1 RYNNYLKLI
10 NMKIFKRI
18 YLILLIVITLIAIG
32 VLLYP
37 SVSNYINNKYA
48 VNTISEYK
56 NSIKNTSED
65 RLNEL
70 VEKSRIYNIDIA
82 KGITP
87 KDKFESG
94 YMLGYIDIPKI
105 NVKLPIYEGTSQE
118 ILKKG
123 VGVIEGTSIPIG
135 GENTHSVLSAHTGFT
150 TQKLFTDIDQLKKG
164 DLFYINI
171 FDMRLTYEVDDIN
184 IVKPNDTSK
193 IRIYPNKDYVT
204 LLTCYPYGVNT
215 KRLLVRGERVF
226 PKDDNLNKI
235 ENSINHNKLSF
246 NKKLIFIVIILTLI
260 CILITIIAALLKR
273 KN

>member
-1 RYNNYLKLI
+1 
-10 NMKIFKRI
+10 MKIFKRI

-150 TQKLFTDIDQLKKG
+150 TQKLFTDIDQLKEG
-164 DLFYINI
+164 DLFYIDI
-171 FDMRLTYEVDDIN
+171 FDINLTYKVDDIS
-184 IVKPNDTSK
+184 IVKPNDTNK
-193 IRIYPNKDYVT
+193 IKVYPNKDYVT
-204 LLTCYPYGVNT
+204 LLTCYPYGINT
-215 KRLLVRGERVF
+215 ERLLVRGERVF
-226 PKDDNLNKI
+226 QKDTNSNTVDNPVNDISKNKY
-235 ENSINHNKLSF
+235 INKELIILSSVL
-246 NKKLIFIVIILTLI
+246 LIFSVLVIILI
-260 CILITIIAALLKR
+260 LKR
-273 KN
+273 KIKN

>member
-1 RYNNYLKLI
+1 
-10 NMKIFKRI
+10 MKIFKKI
-18 YLILLIVITLIAIG
+18 YLILIIILTLIAIG
-32 VLLYP
+32 ILLYP
-37 SVSNYINNKYA
+37 SISNYINNKYA
-48 VNTISEYK
+48 VNTILEYK

-94 YMLGYIDIPKI
+94 YMLGYINIPKI
-105 NVKLPIYEGTSQE
+105 NVELPIYEGTSKE

-135 GENTHSVLSAHTGFT
+135 GKNTHAVLSAHTGLT

-171 FDMRLTYEVDDIN
+171 FDINLTYKVDDIS
-184 IVKPNDTSK
+184 IVNPNDTSK
-193 IRIYPNKDYVT
+193 IKIYNNKDYVT

-215 KRLLVRGERVF
+215 ERLLVRGERIVQNENF
-226 PKDDNLNKI
+226 EEIDSLVNENGEKMHINKR
-235 ENSINHNKLSF
+235 
-246 NKKLIFIVIILTLI
+246 IFFVSLVLVLFFALVVIVV
-260 CILITIIAALLKR
+260 LKR
-273 KN
+273 KNKN